1 MENPTV
7 RRKSNRLGITRLGV
21 EEVGQEAQGNQN
33 NLHGWASKT
42 QRGGGGH
49 RAPTSLKSHGFLLVP
64 ARLLEPWS
72 WGLLQAG
79 SQPALSHWKHP
90 PRRDKETRRARQ
102 ASGAIRLLV
111 SLSYRS
117 ASVPQRPLTRMQAAT
132 TSATVETRFFP
143 TLTPTPADLH
153 QLSFQ
158 HKPKGSSREPPPPQP
173 RPDTRAE
180 VTRTRSTH

>member
-1 MENPTV
+1 MDRKRRGTKTICMAGPAKPT
-7 RRKSNRLGITRLGV
+7 G
-21 EEVGQEAQGNQN
+21 EAEGTVHQP
-33 NLHGWASKT
+33 AS
-42 QRGGGGH
+42 RV
-49 RAPTSLKSHGFLLVP
+49 LLVP

-102 ASGAIRLLV
+102 ASGAIRLLA